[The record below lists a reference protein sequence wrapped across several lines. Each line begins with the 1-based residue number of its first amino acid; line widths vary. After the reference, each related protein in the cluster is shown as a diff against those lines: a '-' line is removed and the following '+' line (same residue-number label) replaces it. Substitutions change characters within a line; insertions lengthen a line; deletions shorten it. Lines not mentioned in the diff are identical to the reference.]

1 MFNFFII
8 TFMPRLALL
17 LLPIVG
23 ETDPRAISGFFIDVT
38 VLKLPFLIFVK
49 YSGLLPTYGVLCY
62 NNITVLTSSNLKVLL
77 LFIGVLDKYMRGRY
91 LIWSVLNFDFYEG
104 NTKAVGC
111 NRFIHWLE
119 FSLYLREVVE
129 FFLLILLQTVDFHT
143 TFMFV

>member
-1 MFNFFII
+1 
-8 TFMPRLALL
+8 MPRLALL

-91 LIWSVLNFDFYEG
+91 LI
-104 NTKAVGC
+104 
-111 NRFIHWLE
+111 
-119 FSLYLREVVE
+119 
-129 FFLLILLQTVDFHT
+129 
-143 TFMFV
+143 